1 MIVDNFKLIRDYLT
15 FNNQDEFYFLQI
27 LIRGKDG
34 HTEQGVNGNNKNR
47 VIKIDVTDLYEKEFG
62 KCKHFESS
70 QE

>member
-15 FNNQDEFYFLQI
+15 FNNPDEFYFLQV

-47 VIKIDVTDLYEKEFG
+47 VIKI
-62 KCKHFESS
+62 
-70 QE
+70 